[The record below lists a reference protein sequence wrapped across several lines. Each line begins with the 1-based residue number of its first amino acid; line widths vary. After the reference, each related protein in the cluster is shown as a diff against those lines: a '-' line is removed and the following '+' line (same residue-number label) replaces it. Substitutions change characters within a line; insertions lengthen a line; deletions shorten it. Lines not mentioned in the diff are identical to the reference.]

1 MYGCEILFNQE
12 QGDKM
17 MAMVERV
24 TGAPC
29 PCKSGERCPILPLGR
44 GAEVVAQPAA

>member
-1 MYGCEILFNQE
+1 MAGNMYGCEILFTQE

-24 TGAPC
+24 TGKPC
-29 PCKSGERCPILPLGR
+29 PCKSGDRCPILPITQ
-44 GAEVVAQPAA
+44 AKESAA